1 MNGQVEEADPYSR
14 QTGIGGPQPVWATG
28 MQTME
33 ARRPAQQEQTH
44 DNQSGG
50 RFYTRCPT
58 CGEKGRNWWS
68 EMVDR
73 QYLTYTHIYII
84 YIHGP
89 HTGRNVYGMYAD
101 V

>member
-1 MNGQVEEADPYSR
+1 MKGQVEEADSYSR

-58 CGEKGRNWWS
+58 GGEKG
-68 EMVDR
+68 EELVE
-73 QYLTYTHIYII
+73 
-84 YIHGP
+84 
-89 HTGRNVYGMYAD
+89 
-101 V
+101 

>member
-1 MNGQVEEADPYSR
+1 
-14 QTGIGGPQPVWATG
+14 

-33 ARRPAQQEQTH
+33 ARRPSQQEQTH

-58 CGEKGRNWWS
+58 GGEKGRNWWS

-73 QYLTYTHIYII
+73 QYLTYTHIYILFTYMVHI
-84 YIHGP
+84 LAGMC
-89 HTGRNVYGMYAD
+89 TGCMQICKGEFL
-101 V
+101 